1 MKNRKKMFI
10 ILVIVGVGLLVSGV
24 IVELLT
30 GESRYLGFAMGF
42 GVAITL
48 VAAGNLILMRRR
60 PELAKEEEINEK
72 DERFIQ
78 IRGRA
83 AQTTYY
89 ISLFGMLAA
98 AMVFL
103 FLNDITACFVVIGLM
118 LLHTVSY
125 FALLGHYSK
134 KM

>member
-1 MKNRKKMFI
+1 MKNKKRMFI
-10 ILVIVGVGLLVSGV
+10 ILVILGVGLLLSGF
-24 IVELLT
+24 IVELLM

-48 VAAGNLILMRRR
+48 VATGNLILIRKR

-78 IRGRA
+78 IRGHA
-83 AQTTYY
+83 AQSTFYV
-89 ISLFGMLAA
+89 SLFGMLAA
-98 AMVFL
+98 VLIFL
-103 FLNDITACFVVIGLM
+103 FMNDMSSCFVVIGLM
-118 LLHTVSY
+118 LLHVVSY
-125 FALLGHYSK
+125 FALLGHYGK